1 MNLLCPS
8 KNFFSNET
16 KNLIPKEIKSQFL
29 NLNQSSFNKLFS
41 RFDIILMRFNLYLP
55 YKKNH
60 KIKFILTPT
69 TGLNHIDK
77 KYFFDKRV
85 KIISLKGQTNFLNKI
100 RSTVEFSILLLLL
113 SLRNYHTL
121 KKRNMKGTELYKKRI
136 GIIGY
141 GRIGQKVEKIIKSFE
156 SEVFIFDKKKKYSS
170 KKNFKNLNYILKN
183 CEVIMLHI
191 PLEKNFL
198 FLNKKRISMIK
209 RDSIIINTSRG
220 EIINEKFLINEM
232 NKKNIKY
239 YTDVISDENNLKKNI
254 FSQIK
259 NRNLFFYSNHQAGL
273 SIESTSKTDKFIIKK
288 FTDIWKKIKN

>member
-1 MNLLCPS
+1 
-8 KNFFSNET
+8 
-16 KNLIPKEIKSQFL
+16 
-29 NLNQSSFNKLFS
+29 
-41 RFDIILMRFNLYLP
+41 MRFNLYLP

-113 SLRNYHTL
+113 SLRNYYTL

-156 SEVFIFDKKKKYSS
+156 SEVFIFDKKKKYNS
-170 KKNFKNLNYILKN
+170 KKILK
-183 CEVIMLHI
+183 I
-191 PLEKNFL
+191 
-198 FLNKKRISMIK
+198 
-209 RDSIIINTSRG
+209 
-220 EIINEKFLINEM
+220 
-232 NKKNIKY
+232 
-239 YTDVISDENNLKKNI
+239 
-254 FSQIK
+254 
-259 NRNLFFYSNHQAGL
+259 
-273 SIESTSKTDKFIIKK
+273 
-288 FTDIWKKIKN
+288 